1 MKKIISLLK
10 TEAIKY
16 LIFGVL
22 ATAVYALVK
31 WLTWQAWHS
40 GWASETVAQSAS
52 IIFAFFTNKFFVF
65 QHKSSHLLKDFI
77 SFVSGRLVLLFLA
90 IVANWWFID
99 THPEILMNAFGMGK
113 NQMVADLNI
122 FIQVFTIV
130 VNYIYSKFIVF
141 RKTKTPAD

>member
-31 WLTWQAWHS
+31 WLTWQAWRS
-40 GWASETVAQSAS
+40 GWGSETVAQSAS

-77 SFVSGRLVLLFLA
+77 SFVSGRLALLILSIA
-90 IVANWWFID
+90 VNWWFID
-99 THPEILMNAFGMGK
+99 QHPEILMDAFGINK
-113 NQMVADLNI
+113 NQLVADLNL
-122 FIQVFTIV
+122 FLQVFIIII
-130 VNYIYSKFIVF
+130 NYLYSKFIVF
-141 RKTKTPAD
+141 RKTKTPAE